1 MQIVIRPPAPAGY
14 METVMFARPTA
25 EVNMFIN
32 QRNQELHNR
41 LTQYYGAA
49 GQEFLQS
56 SQTFHEEF
64 RKNAGLEAAEQIVLM
79 SNNAL
84 ASNSGYLVP
93 LQTVEEL
100 QGASGRYLTYLMANP
115 NVTQLYYDNRIDGYG
130 ELFLDPEP
138 KLVGENRNA
147 YRAVVSGVGTSYY
160 NYDHEEAENE
170 TWITYSNNESDE
182 GMPLLSQEQYNVIN
196 AWKLQDLAIDDNI
209 DPTSID
215 GFEIRK

>member
-1 MQIVIRPPAPAGY
+1 
-14 METVMFARPTA
+14 MEL
-25 EVNMFIN
+25 E
-32 QRNQELHNR
+32 ER

-56 SQTFHEEF
+56 SQSFHDQF
-64 RKNAGLEAAEQIVLM
+64 RKSAGLEAAEQIVLM
-79 SNNAL
+79 SNHAL
-84 ASNSGYLVP
+84 AGNSGYLVP

-100 QGASGRYLTYLMANP
+100 QAASGRYLTYLMANP

-138 KLVGENRNA
+138 KLVGESRNA

-182 GMPLLSQEQYNVIN
+182 GMPLLPQEQYNVIN
-196 AWKLQDLAIDDNI
+196 AWKLQDLPSKLQSCPIQGARQR
-209 DPTSID
+209 PTRGKALEMRRLSYIGQNHGMFRAD
-215 GFEIRK
+215 APLH